1 MLDYKQEEDPDMK
14 YNLTISGR
22 DVRSID
28 CYDTLLDMLD
38 AVDPDKLH
46 VLMRDMLADNE
57 CRSVL
62 QACDDC
68 ETFRYLVINDE
79 VVVITDSMNGEVDD
93 QEDLRT
99 ISIDAARYVLDQL
112 GWPEA
117 KMGNTDPI
125 IF

>member
-1 MLDYKQEEDPDMK
+1 MK
-14 YNLTISGR
+14 YNLSISGR

-38 AVDPDKLH
+38 AADPDKLH

-62 QACDDC
+62 QACDDY

-79 VVVITDSMNGEVDD
+79 IVVITDSINGEVAD
-93 QEDLRT
+93 QEDLYT

-112 GWPEA
+112 GWPED
-117 KMGNTDPI
+117 KMGDTDPI

>member
-1 MLDYKQEEDPDMK
+1 MK
-14 YNLTISGR
+14 YNLSISGR

-38 AVDPDKLH
+38 AVDPGKLH
-46 VLMRDMLADNE
+46 VLMHDMLADDE

-62 QACDDC
+62 QAADDY

-79 VVVITDSMNGEVDD
+79 LVVIIDSINGEVAD
-93 QEDLRT
+93 QEDLYT
-99 ISIDAARYVLDQL
+99 ISIDAARYVLNQL
-112 GWPEA
+112 GLGLA
-117 KMGNTDPI
+117 KLGDTDPI

>member
-1 MLDYKQEEDPDMK
+1 MK
-14 YNLTISGR
+14 HNLTISGR

-38 AVDPDKLH
+38 AVDPGKLH
-46 VLMRDMLADNE
+46 VLLRDMLADDE

-62 QACDDC
+62 QAADDY

-79 VVVITDSMNGEVDD
+79 IVVLCDSLNGEVSD
-93 QEDLRT
+93 QEDLYLF
-99 ISIDAARYVLDQL
+99 SIRAAKYVLDQL
-112 GWPEA
+112 GWPED
-117 KMGNTDPI
+117 KMGDTDPI

>member
-1 MLDYKQEEDPDMK
+1 MLDYNNKEDPDMK
-14 YNLTISGR
+14 YNLSISGR

-46 VLMRDMLADNE
+46 VLMRDMLADDE

-62 QACDDC
+62 QACDDY

-79 VVVITDSMNGEVDD
+79 IVVITDSINGEVDD

-99 ISIDAARYVLDQL
+99 ISISAARYVLDQL

-117 KMGNTDPI
+117 KMGDTDPI